1 MAVEA
6 KERDDLRDDF
16 VAWQRQVM
24 RQLERLERSFSRL
37 PITFAPGERLPI
49 PSHAPGSPGGRRE
62 PEAEFQEAGGW
73 VFLTLEMLGV
83 EERDIDLTVMEESL
97 TVKVDTPRARY
108 YREVHLPPGLDLE
121 RVEANYRNGVLDVAI
136 GRRGG
141 G

>member
-1 MAVEA
+1 MEA

-37 PITFAPGERLPI
+37 PIPFRAL
-49 PSHAPGSPGGRRE
+49 GSPWGRRE

-73 VFLTLEMLGV
+73 VYLTLEMPGV
-83 EERDIDLTVMEESL
+83 EERDIDL

-121 RVEANYRNGVLDVAI
+121 RVEANYHNGVLDMAI
-136 GRRGG
+136 GRGRGG
-141 G
+141 

>member
-1 MAVEA
+1 MEA

-37 PITFAPGERLPI
+37 PIPFRDL
-49 PSHAPGSPGGRRE
+49 GSPWGRRE

-73 VFLTLEMLGV
+73 VYLTLEMPGV

-108 YREVHLPPGLDLE
+108 YREVHLRPGLDLE
-121 RVEANYRNGVLDVAI
+121 RVEANYRNSVLDVAI
-136 GRRGG
+136 GRGRGG
-141 G
+141 